1 MEDQNCYSDCTFQSF
16 AFQNNNN
23 VVALCEEE
31 MIKIFEYSYDIYQ
44 QKTFVELKKTIKL
57 NWIIKA
63 DSMKIY
69 YDEIL
74 IIKAEGGIFYWINIK
89 K

>member
-1 MEDQNCYSDCTFQSF
+1 M
-16 AFQNNNN
+16 
-23 VVALCEEE
+23 VALCEEG

-44 QKTFVELKKTIKL
+44 QKTFLELKKTIKH
-57 NWIIKA
+57 NWIVKA
-63 DSMKIY
+63 ESMKIY

-74 IIKAEGGIFYWINIK
+74 IIKAERGIFYWINIK